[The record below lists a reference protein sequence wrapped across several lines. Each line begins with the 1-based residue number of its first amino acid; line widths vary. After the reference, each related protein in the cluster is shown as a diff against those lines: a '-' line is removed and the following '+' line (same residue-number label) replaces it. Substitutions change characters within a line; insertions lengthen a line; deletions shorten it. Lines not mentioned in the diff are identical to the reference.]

1 MERVYGK
8 TGRIRTR
15 NISPSKEEKKK
26 MKLLNYT
33 LSAVI
38 NIVPFGKAD
47 FYETSYWKLGAKN

>member
-15 NISPSKEEKKK
+15 NISPSKEEKNK

-47 FYETSYWKLGAKN
+47 FYETSY